1 MRFATASSELNGV
14 HQILVILKP
23 IPRSLGPW
31 YLRLIHV
38 LRDSLNIVTVLT
50 WLSNTGRR
58 LRRHNHYKFLPP
70 QMNIFRLFSHSER
83 VDLLEHCFALLVKT
97 ELIDARISRIQDY
110 TTLSKPTWIFS
121 VK

>member
-1 MRFATASSELNGV
+1 MRFATASSELNGL

-70 QMNIFRLFSHSER
+70 QVNVTSHLER
-83 VDLLEHCFALLVKT
+83 VDVLEYCFALLVET
-97 ELIDARISRIQDY
+97 ELIDARISRIQND
-110 TTLSKPTWIFS
+110 TTLSRPTWMFS

>member
-58 LRRHNHYKFLPP
+58 LRLYDHYKFLP
-70 QMNIFRLFSHSER
+70 
-83 VDLLEHCFALLVKT
+83 LLLNKKSPA
-97 ELIDARISRIQDY
+97 IQ
-110 TTLSKPTWIFS
+110 KA
-121 VK
+121 

>member
-50 WLSNTGRR
+50 WLSNTGRQ
-58 LRRHNHYKFLPP
+58 LRRHNHYKFLLP
-70 QMNIFRLFSHSER
+70 QVNVTSHSER
-83 VDLLEHCFALLVKT
+83 VDFLEHCFALLVET
-97 ELIDARISRIQDY
+97 ELIDARISRIQND
-110 TTLSKPTWIFS
+110 TTLSRPTWMFS

>member
-1 MRFATASSELNGV
+1 MRFAAASSELNGV

-58 LRRHNHYKFLPP
+58 LRRHNHHKFLPP
-70 QMNIFRLFSHSER
+70 QVNVTSHSER
-83 VDLLEHCFALLVKT
+83 VDFLEYCFALLVEK
-97 ELIDARISRIQDY
+97 ELIDARISRIQND
-110 TTLSKPTWIFS
+110 TTLSRPTWMFS

>member
-1 MRFATASSELNGV
+1 MLLFGCLARPGAIYCSQIAVVQRKTNMRHATASSELNGV
-14 HQILVILKP
+14 HQILVILKA

-58 LRRHNHYKFLPP
+58 L
-70 QMNIFRLFSHSER
+70 
-83 VDLLEHCFALLVKT
+83 
-97 ELIDARISRIQDY
+97 
-110 TTLSKPTWIFS
+110 
-121 VK
+121 